1 MPQPHDLVIRGGTIA
16 DGTGAELVQA
26 DVAID
31 AGRIAAVGRQVAG
44 GREEIDAKGMLV
56 TPGFVD
62 LHTHYDAQATW
73 SSRLTPSSWNGVTTA
88 MMGNC
93 GVGFAPCRPEQ
104 RQMLVKLMEGV
115 EDIPEPVLTEG
126 LPWSWSTF
134 EDYLDFL
141 DGRRFDL
148 DIATQVPHAA
158 LRVFVM
164 GNRGADREPATPE
177 DRRRMGELAAA
188 GIRAGAL
195 GFSTSR
201 TINHKALDGRHI
213 PTFQADEAELAEI
226 GEAIG
231 RTGAGWLQV
240 ISDFDEPEAEL
251 AMLRRVAE
259 RSGRPMSISV
269 LQRDH
274 KPEEWRLVMQR
285 IGEARQ
291 AGTPIFGHVPTRAT
305 NVLFGFEISQNPFMD
320 RPGWREI
327 SGLPFEARVARLRD
341 PAFRARILAE
351 KGTSGE
357 SFARRITRWERIF
370 PLGDPPDY
378 EPAPEHSIAA
388 EAQRRGV
395 DPAAL
400 AYDTMLGSDGRALLL
415 RPLTNF
421 AYGTLDTV
429 HDMLRHPNTLVGLGD
444 GGAHVSIISDASS
457 LAYMLTHWSR
467 DRTRGPKLPL
477 PWVVKRLT
485 SDNATAVGLADRGVV
500 RPGAKADINIIDYDK
515 LTIRPPRV
523 AYDLPGGGRRLVQ
536 HSDGFVA
543 TLVGGEAVMRD
554 GQATG
559 KLPGRL
565 VRGPQGAAAA

>member
-1 MPQPHDLVIRGGTIA
+1 MCTCCG
-16 DGTGAELVQA
+16 E
-26 DVAID
+26 
-31 AGRIAAVGRQVAG
+31 AG
-44 GREEIDAKGMLV
+44 GPA
-56 TPGFVD
+56 
-62 LHTHYDAQATW
+62 
-73 SSRLTPSSWNGVTTA
+73 
-88 MMGNC
+88 
-93 GVGFAPCRPEQ
+93 
-104 RQMLVKLMEGV
+104 GV
-115 EDIPEPVLTEG
+115 EDQAAVTGDDRLAELITVRDWLRHAVTRFNAAGLAYGHGTASALDEAAFLILETLHLPIDQLEPWLDARLATPERVQVRDIIEARIAGRKPASYLTG
-126 LPWSWSTF
+126 TA
-134 EDYLDFL
+134 YIR
-141 DGRRFDL
+141 GRRFAVDERT
-148 DIATQVPHAA
+148 IVP
-158 LRVFVM
+158 RSYI
-164 GNRGADREPATPE
+164 
-177 DRRRMGELAAA
+177 GEL
-188 GIRAGAL
+188 L
-195 GFSTSR
+195 
-201 TINHKALDGRHI
+201 
-213 PTFQADEAELAEI
+213 
-226 GEAIG
+226 
-231 RTGAGWLQV
+231 
-240 ISDFDEPEAEL
+240 SDLIDEPEAEL